1 METAEIV
8 RRAHELGFVAV
19 GIMQVMP
26 HRDEKMREWM
36 QKEHHADM
44 QFFHRH
50 LPLREDLDRILPD
63 AQSIISVAMPYPD
76 IPTDATKYFAAYS
89 RCVDYH
95 TYIKELL
102 TMLTIEMSE
111 FDNLICIDDKPV
123 PERYVAQQSGVG
135 WIGKNSCVIVPGY
148 GSRILLGEIITTA
161 VLDPTPVLSESCGD
175 CRLCIDACPTSA
187 LQEDGTIDCRCCLSY
202 LTIENKVEIPEE
214 FGGKINEMIFGCDR
228 CLAVCPHNNISHSG
242 VPLQNDIFTDDITE
256 YLSLT
261 PGDYKRKFQ
270 NSPVFRAKRSGFI
283 RNILIFMINT
293 NKIDAMPQIIKL
305 TTDDDPLVQQYAKW
319 ALDRIKSLK

>member
-1 METAEIV
+1 METAEII
-8 RRAHELGFVAV
+8 RRTHELGFVAV
-19 GIMQVMP
+19 GIMQVRP

-50 LPLREDLDRILPD
+50 LPLREDLDRILPE

-76 IPTDATKYFAAYS
+76 TPTDATKYFAAYS

-102 TMLTIEMSE
+102 TMLAIEMSA

-123 PERYVAQQSGVG
+123 PERYVAQKSGVG

-148 GSRILLGEIITTA
+148 GSRVLLGEIITTA
-161 VLDPTPVLSESCGD
+161 VLDPTSALPDNCGD
-175 CRLCIDACPTSA
+175 CRLCIDACPTDA

-228 CLAVCPHNNISHSG
+228 CLSICPHNNISHSG

-293 NKIDAMPQIIKL
+293 NRIDAISQIIKL
-305 TTDDDPLVQQYAKW
+305 TADDDPLVKQYAKW
-319 ALDRIKSLK
+319 ALERIKTL